1 MTREH
6 LLLALILKL
15 PIIFVISKIDLC
27 PDEVLKNTLKD
38 LNAILK
44 RYKCNKTNVELNEE
58 NMNNY
63 LDIHSSK
70 IFPIL
75 KVSNTTGLNIKF
87 IKKLFG

>member
-1 MTREH
+1 MTINMGVSHMTREH

-27 PDEVLKNTLKD
+27 PEEVLNNTLKD

-44 RYKCNKTNVELNEE
+44 RYKCNKTIVELNEE

-63 LDIHSSK
+63 LEALTH
-70 IFPIL
+70 L
-75 KVSNTTGLNIKF
+75 RF
-87 IKKLFG
+87 IPF